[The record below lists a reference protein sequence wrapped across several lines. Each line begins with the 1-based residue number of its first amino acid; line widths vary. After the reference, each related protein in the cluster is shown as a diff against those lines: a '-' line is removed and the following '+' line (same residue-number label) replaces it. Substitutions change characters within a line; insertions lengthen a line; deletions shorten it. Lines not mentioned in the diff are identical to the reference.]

1 MKAKIGGG
9 IAVGGRALNNNLGG
23 IRLTWLTWVEA
34 LELLERD

>member
-9 IAVGGRALNNNLGG
+9 IVVGGWALNNNLGE

-34 LELLERD
+34 VELLKRD